1 MLTPRIDKK
10 GRLRQAYLSWTDA
23 SGATATLIFDLVESE
38 EWSRSSEVSQNPV
51 EQGAN
56 ITDNVRPQNRKCT
69 LKVFATNEPI
79 GSSQWGDAT
88 LDPST
93 VTLPGQPAFTPFD
106 GIIDVQLW
114 DSHLQERILAGSVAG
129 LLGSAIGGA
138 IGGVGGNLA
147 ASAFAAGAD
156 LANELLAGNLVV
168 VPTATNAGLS
178 PTRGETIQPLTY
190 QFDEDEGDFVLQ
202 TIRCIATLH
211 DTAQTIDVIGTKDS
225 CIGIAGS
232 GLGGMA
238 ITSFTHVRGMGEGTG
253 ASITIGLEQIRIA
266 TTTTVTAPAPTQVRG
281 STPVKKGNQETD
293 ELVGAAA
300 DAGNAAVQGFV
311 DGQAAITGEGG

>member
-93 VTLPGQPAFTPFD
+93 VTLPGQPAFAPFD

-138 IGGVGGNLA
+138 IGGGVAGRI
-147 ASAFAAGAD
+147 ASSAIDAGLD
-156 LANELLAGNLVV
+156 LADELLAGNLVV

-202 TIRCIATLH
+202 TIQLLATLH

-225 CIGIAGS
+225 CIGVVP

-238 ITSFTHVRGMGEGTG
+238 ITSLTHVRGMGEGTG
-253 ASITIGLEQIRIA
+253 ASITIGLEQIRVA
-266 TTTTVTAPAPTQVRG
+266 TTTTVPAPAPTLPRAAA
-281 STPVKKGNQETD
+281 PVKKGNQETD
-293 ELVGAAA
+293 DLASAAA
-300 DAGNAAVQGFV
+300 DAANAFVKGFT
-311 DGQAAITGEGG
+311 DGQNDVAGP